1 MNESH
6 HCNQIV
12 GKNTIIFCSAKYLLV
27 FFMSIGKNIASE
39 GKKMVI

>member
-1 MNESH
+1 MDESH

-27 FFMSIGKNIASE
+27 FFVSVGKNMASGGE
-39 GKKMVI
+39 EKW